1 MEETLYHFCY
11 SHNKNDSDGI
21 KFNPDCWLYTIFI
34 KQTLKSYFT
43 REELASEVKWRI
55 FRNATYNNEDAV
67 NLNDFDD
74 TTKENILLLEA
85 TYTNLQASPKS
96 SEQ

>member
-1 MEETLYHFCY
+1 M
-11 SHNKNDSDGI
+11 
-21 KFNPDCWLYTIFI
+21 
-34 KQTLKSYFT
+34 
-43 REELASEVKWRI
+43 KWKI